1 MDFNITSK
9 FKEFQDWTVSV
20 TDPRTKGWFLVDSP
34 VPTIIGVATYLFLVW
49 IGPKI
54 MKNRKPF
61 QLNGIL
67 VPYNLLMAALNLF
80 IVLRLGSAA
89 INLKYNLFCQPCRQ
103 IWNRDELKMANG
115 VWWYYFS
122 KCLEFMDTMFFILRK
137 KDKQLS
143 FLHIYHH
150 STMFFFW
157 WIGVK
162 FVPTGSTFFPALVNS
177 FIHVVMYSY
186 YGLAAIGPHM
196 QPYLWWKRYLTILQ
210 LVQFAGA
217 IILGINAIIN
227 GCDFPLWM
235 QYTLCVYMASFLVL
249 FGKFYVKEYYNDHQK
264 RKQEKL
270 IEKNNN
276 NTIEDKNYNKT
287 QVTKKNK

>member
-1 MDFNITSK
+1 MVQFESFADYLNYHM
-9 FKEFQDWTVSV
+9 

-34 VPTIIGVATYLFLVW
+34 VPTITGVALYLCMVW

-80 IVLRLGSAA
+80 ICLRLTVAA
-89 INLKYNLFCQPCRQ
+89 FNLRYNLFCQPCRQ
-103 IWNRDELKMANG
+103 IWSQDELTMANG

-122 KCLEFMDTMFFILRK
+122 KCLEFMDTLFFILRK

-157 WIGVK
+157 WIGIK
-162 FVPTGSTFFPALVNS
+162 FVPTGSTFLPAVVNS

-210 LVQFAGA
+210 LYQFSGA
-217 IILGINAIIN
+217 LILGINAIVN
-227 GCDFPLWM
+227 GCDFPKWM
-235 QYTLCVYMASFLVL
+235 QYTLCGYMSSFLVL
-249 FGKFYVKEYYNDHQK
+249 FGQFYVKEYYNDHQK

-270 IEKNNN
+270 IENNNN
-276 NTIEDKNYNKT
+276 NTIKDQNHNT
-287 QVTKKNK
+287 VQTKKDE